1 MIYLRPYK
9 KEDAERLTEIKRKK
23 EVQVFGSNVN
33 LTAKEFDK
41 NVQLASANKKLGLD
55 YSDFYTICIKEK
67 NKEVIV
73 GSYVLRVHTKRNDAD
88 VGIFID
94 PMHQGKGYAT
104 QAHMTGIFIA
114 KKLKLKKLIGETD
127 HDNIASQKSL
137 MKAGYKFIK
146 KYTKYK
152 IEICRYEYQL

>member
-55 YSDFYTICIKEK
+55 YFYTICIKEK

-104 QAHMTGIFIA
+104 QAHMMGIFIA
-114 KKLKLKKLIGETD
+114 KKLKLKKLIG
-127 HDNIASQKSL
+127 
-137 MKAGYKFIK
+137 
-146 KYTKYK
+146 
-152 IEICRYEYQL
+152 